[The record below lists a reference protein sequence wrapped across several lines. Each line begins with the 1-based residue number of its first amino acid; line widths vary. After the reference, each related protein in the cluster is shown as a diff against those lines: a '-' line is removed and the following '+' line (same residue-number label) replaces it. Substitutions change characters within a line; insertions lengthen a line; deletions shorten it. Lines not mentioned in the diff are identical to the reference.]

1 MPLYNYVCDRCGPFQ
16 DWQPMSAASK
26 PTECLSCGGQ
36 AERAVSA
43 PALAMMSATNRI
55 AHSRNEK
62 SADKPEVVSKPKH
75 IVAEQGHGK
84 SDKCGHTHHH
94 GHNHGHGPSRPWMI
108 GH

>member
-1 MPLYNYVCDRCGPFQ
+1 MPRYNYICEQCGPFEE
-16 DWQPMSAASK
+16 WQSMAQFDK
-26 PTECLSCGGQ
+26 PFACPSCGIK
-36 AERAVSA
+36 ADRAVSA
-43 PALAMMSATNRI
+43 PSLAMMAASQVI

-84 SDKCGHTHHH
+84 DKGCGHTHKHKAH
-94 GHNHGHGPSRPWMI
+94 SHGPERPWMI